1 MSNIVPG
8 PGFGRDISGGLDGD
22 GGGPHDPDMEQ
33 RVAKLET
40 DVGEIKAT
48 LARLEPVLTRIDA
61 GVRKLEADVGEL
73 KGRMTGIEGQL
84 RQLPTMWTLTTL
96 VLSIFG
102 LAFVLLKFATP
113 H

>member
-22 GGGPHDPDMEQ
+22 DGGPHDPTMEQ
-33 RVAKLET
+33 RVAKLEGAVQGIDKSLRELVPSIKQIADGMPKLRE
-40 DVGEIKAT
+40 DVA
-48 LARLEPVLTRIDA
+48 
-61 GVRKLEADVGEL
+61 EL

-102 LAFVLLKFATP
+102 LAFVLLKFAAP